1 MLSVLADR
9 VEFGLTPVDRRLHR
23 SLAYCAIFIAKFV
36 FVVLNK
42 HPVSCLECDIFSSI
56 LYTRIIG
63 YYIIPIFTDLKTTH
77 MKYPSWVIGIM
88 SRMFIRKQ

>member
-36 FVVLNK
+36 LVILN
-42 HPVSCLECDIFSSI
+42 
-56 LYTRIIG
+56 
-63 YYIIPIFTDLKTTH
+63 
-77 MKYPSWVIGIM
+77 
-88 SRMFIRKQ
+88 